1 MTYAVLI
8 DELVFQDDFKGIELH
23 HQRKIIKTIR
33 ERLSTEPDRY
43 GEPLR
48 GELKGYWKLRAGEF
62 RVIYEIRKEDVV
74 VLVVKVGLRR
84 NDEVYRAVLKRLG

>member
-1 MTYAVLI
+1 VTYLVLI
-8 DELVFQDDFKGIELH
+8 DELVLKDDFKDIELH

-43 GEPLR
+43 GAPLR
-48 GELKGYWKLRAGEF
+48 GELKGYWKLRVGEF
-62 RVIYEIRKEDVV
+62 RVIYEIRKEDVM

-84 NDEVYRAVLKRLG
+84 NDEVYRALLKRLG

>member
-1 MTYAVLI
+1 VTYAVLI
-8 DELVFQDDFKGIELH
+8 DELVLKDDFKGIELH

-43 GEPLR
+43 GQPLR
-48 GELKGYWKLRAGEF
+48 GELKGYWKLRVDKF

-74 VLVVKVGLRR
+74 VYVVKVGLRR